1 MTAPS
6 AWVNDANATLL
17 TDLYELTML
26 QAYLEEDLDQ
36 QAVFDLF
43 VRRLP
48 ANRNYLIACGLDD
61 VLRYLE
67 TLHFTAEALEYLAS
81 LGQFSKEFLD
91 WLGALRFGGDVYAVA
106 EGTPIFADEPILEV
120 VAPLPQAQLVETFLL
135 NQISFQTMIASKA
148 ARVVTAAAGRDIVEF
163 GLRRLHGTDAGMKA
177 ARACF
182 VAGATST
189 SNVLAGQVYGIPVTG
204 TMAHSYIEAH
214 DAELDAFRA
223 FASVFP
229 QAILLVDTYDTLGGV
244 GNVVRL
250 AEELGDDFQ
259 IRGVRLDSGDLVQL
273 AKASRRTLD
282 EAGLH
287 NVGIF
292 ASGSLDEYAVADLVA
307 KEAPISGFGVGT
319 RMGVSAD
326 APFLDSAYKL
336 VGYAGR
342 ARMKLSMNKSSL
354 PSRKQVLRVESGL
367 QASHDIIA
375 LHDEHLEGRPLLSK
389 VMQAGKRLPTSR
401 RSLPQ
406 IREHA
411 HTELAKLPQRLL
423 DLKPADP
430 PYRVQLSPGLQ
441 AEIDQLRRDLEPVG
455 G

>member
-6 AWVNDANATLL
+6 AWVNDTNAALL

-26 QAYLEEDLDQ
+26 QAYLEKGLDQ

-81 LGQFSKEFLD
+81 LGQFSKKFLD

-135 NQISFQTMIASKA
+135 NQINFQTMIASKA
-148 ARVVTAAAGRDIVEF
+148 ARVVTAAAGRDVVEF

-182 VAGATST
+182 VAGASST

-214 DAELDAFRA
+214 DSELDAFRA

-259 IRGVRLDSGDLVQL
+259 IRGVRLDSGDLAAL
-273 AKASRRTLD
+273 ARESRRILD
-282 EAGLH
+282 QAGLH
-287 NVGIF
+287 DVEVF

-307 KEAPISGFGVGT
+307 KAAPIAGFGVGT

-326 APFLDSAYKL
+326 APCLDTAYKL
-336 VGYAGR
+336 VGYAGQ
-342 ARMKLSMNKSSL
+342 ARMKLSAEKSNL
-354 PSRKQVLRVESGL
+354 PGQKQVWRIESGS
-367 QASHDIIA
+367 QASHDIIG
-375 LHDEHLEGRPLLSK
+375 LHDEGLEGRPLLCK
-389 VMQAGKRLPTSR
+389 LIQGGKRLPVSG

-411 HTELAKLPQRLL
+411 QTELANLPERLTSL
-423 DLKPADP
+423 DAAQP
-430 PYRVQLSPGLQ
+430 PYRVELSAQLQGQ
-441 AEIDQLRRDLEPVG
+441 IDRLRHDLEPVG
-455 G
+455 P

>member
-1 MTAPS
+1 MTTRN
-6 AWVNDANATLL
+6 AWVNDANAALL

-26 QAYLEEDLDQ
+26 QAYLEESLDR

-67 TLHFTAEALEYLAS
+67 TLHFTADALEYLAS
-81 LGQFSKEFLD
+81 LGQFSKEFLG
-91 WLGALRFGGDVYAVA
+91 WLGAFRFDGDVYAVA
-106 EGTPIFADEPILEV
+106 EGTPIFADEPILVV

-148 ARVVTAAAGRDIVEF
+148 ARVVTAAAGRDVVEF

-244 GNVVRL
+244 RNVVRL

-287 NVGIF
+287 NVEIF

-307 KEAPISGFGVGT
+307 KEAPIAGFGVGT
-319 RMGVSAD
+319 RMGISAD

-342 ARMKLSMNKSSL
+342 ARMKLSAEKSNL
-354 PSRKQVLRVESGL
+354 PGQKQVWRIESGS
-367 QASHDIIA
+367 QASHDIIG
-375 LHDEHLEGRPLLSK
+375 LHDEGIDGRPLLSK
-389 VMQAGKRLPTSR
+389 VIQAGKRLPASH
-401 RSLPQ
+401 RSLPH

-411 HTELAKLPQRLL
+411 HTELAKLPDRLTSL
-423 DLKPADP
+423 DAAQP
-430 PYRVQLSPGLQ
+430 PYRVELSAQLQGQ
-441 AEIDQLRRDLEPVG
+441 IDRLRHDLEPVG

>member
-6 AWVNDANATLL
+6 AWVNDTNAALL

-26 QAYLEEDLDQ
+26 QAYLEKGLDQ

-81 LGQFSKEFLD
+81 LGQFSKKFLD

-135 NQISFQTMIASKA
+135 NQINFQTMIASKA
-148 ARVVTAAAGRDIVEF
+148 ARVVTAAAGRDVVEF

-182 VAGATST
+182 VAGASST

-214 DAELDAFRA
+214 DSELDAFRA

-259 IRGVRLDSGDLVQL
+259 IRGVRLDSGDLAAL
-273 AKASRRTLD
+273 ARESRRILD
-282 EAGLH
+282 QAGLH
-287 NVGIF
+287 DVEVF

-307 KEAPISGFGVGT
+307 KAAPITGFGVGT

-326 APFLDSAYKL
+326 APCLDTAYKL
-336 VGYAGR
+336 VGYAGQ
-342 ARMKLSMNKSSL
+342 ARMKLSAEKSNL
-354 PSRKQVLRVESGL
+354 PGQKQVWRIESGS
-367 QASHDIIA
+367 QASHDIIG
-375 LHDEHLEGRPLLSK
+375 LHDEGIDGRPLLVK
-389 VMQAGKRLPTSR
+389 VMQGGRRLPPGCVT
-401 RSLPQ
+401 LPQ
-406 IREHA
+406 ICDHA
-411 HTELAKLPQRLL
+411 QSEMAKLPKRLL
-423 DLKPADP
+423 SVDSAQPS
-430 PYRVQLSPGLQ
+430 YCVELSLGLQ
-441 AEIDQLRRDLEPVG
+441 VEIDRLRRDLQPIG
-455 G
+455 

>member
-1 MTAPS
+1 MIAPR
-6 AWVNDANATLL
+6 AWVNNANAALL
-17 TDLYELTML
+17 PDLYELTML
-26 QAYLEEDLDQ
+26 QALQ
-36 QAVFDLF
+36 
-43 VRRLP
+43 
-48 ANRNYLIACGLDD
+48 
-61 VLRYLE
+61 
-67 TLHFTAEALEYLAS
+67 
-81 LGQFSKEFLD
+81 
-91 WLGALRFGGDVYAVA
+91 GGDVYAVA

-148 ARVVTAAAGRDIVEF
+148 ARVATAAAGRDVVEF
-163 GLRRLHGTDAGMKA
+163 GLRRIHGTDAGMKA

-182 VAGATST
+182 VGGATST

-259 IRGVRLDSGDLVQL
+259 IRGVRLDSGDLAAL
-273 AKASRRTLD
+273 ARESRRILD
-282 EAGLH
+282 QAGLH
-287 NVGIF
+287 DVDVF

-307 KEAPISGFGVGT
+307 KAAPITGFGVGT

-326 APFLDSAYKL
+326 APCLDTAYKL
-336 VGYAGR
+336 AGYAGR
-342 ARMKLSMNKSSL
+342 ARMKLSTNKSSL
-354 PSRKQVLRVESGL
+354 PGRKQVLRVESGS
-367 QASHDIIA
+367 QASHDIIG
-375 LHDEHLEGRPLLSK
+375 LHDEGIDGRPLLVK
-389 VMQAGKRLPTSR
+389 VMQAGKRLPASR
-401 RSLPQ
+401 RRLRQ
-406 IREHA
+406 IREHT
-411 HTELAKLPQRLL
+411 HKELAKMPQRLQ

-430 PYRVQLSPGLQ
+430 PYRVQLSPGIQ
-441 AEIDQLRRDLEPVG
+441 AEIDRLRHDLEPVG
-455 G
+455 P